1 MKILRVILSIALLAY
16 IVVAVSWSRNQS
28 ATELCRGIV
37 VDPIESRFVTTKEI
51 TRELGQLPE
60 QSVKMR
66 IHQINTDSIERMLAS
81 IDNIERVR
89 CIVMTDNRVH
99 VEVDPLEPVARIF
112 DRDSSYYINRA
123 GKRISATARYHSD
136 VPIVSGAFTKEF
148 PPTEVLPLVS
158 FINNDSTWS
167 TLITHIKAYDRR
179 NVILVPMIHGH
190 VINIGDIENL
200 DDKFDRLRL
209 AYKKILPVKG
219 WDFYDT
225 LSVKWRGQVVATRR
239 VKRLHQAISTVDI
252 EAEQELPDIGTMMVD
267 ENN

>member
-1 MKILRVILSIALLAY
+1 MCIRDKFKPYIGKNYVQICNDLGIEPCQSKSKYADVSALIASNRESKRLNTAEEFVKSGIMMKTVRLRKNEMCI
-16 IVVAVSWSRNQS
+16 RD
-28 ATELCRGIV
+28 G
-37 VDPIESRFVTTKEI
+37 
-51 TRELGQLPE
+51 
-60 QSVKMR
+60 R
-66 IHQINTDSIERMLAS
+66 I
-81 IDNIERVR
+81 
-89 CIVMTDNRVH
+89 H

-190 VINIGDIENL
+190 VINIEMCIRDRHGGDT
-200 DDKFDRLRL
+200 
-209 AYKKILPVKG
+209 P
-219 WDFYDT
+219 
-225 LSVKWRGQVVATRR
+225 S
-239 VKRLHQAISTVDI
+239 
-252 EAEQELPDIGTMMVD
+252 
-267 ENN
+267 

>member
-89 CIVMTDNRVH
+89 CIVMTDNRIH